1 MGDKIVGIRK
11 NMDGYIT
18 MVRMNN
24 GRVLSIDEARQLA
37 QQGGIDSLSTIDS
50 EGNWWIADV
59 DSEAGEV
66 MGHNLDILP
75 EF

>member
-11 NMDGYIT
+11 NVDGYIT

-50 EGNWWIADV
+50 EGNWWISDV
-59 DSEAGEV
+59 DTEAGEV
-66 MGHNLDILP
+66 MGNNLDILP

>member
-11 NMDGYIT
+11 NVDGYIT

-24 GRVLSIDEARQLA
+24 GRVLSIDDARQLA
-37 QQGGIDSLSTIDS
+37 IQGGIDSLSTIDS

-59 DSEAGEV
+59 DGEAGEV
-66 MGHNLDILP
+66 VGNNLDILP